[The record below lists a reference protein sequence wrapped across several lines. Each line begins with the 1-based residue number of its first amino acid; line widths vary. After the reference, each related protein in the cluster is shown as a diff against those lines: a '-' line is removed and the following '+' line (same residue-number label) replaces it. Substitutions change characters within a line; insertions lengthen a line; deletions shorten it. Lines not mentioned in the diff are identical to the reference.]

1 MNKRAHQ
8 LKPVDF
14 LVLLG
19 RKSLREKTVSVST
32 GDSVSKILRYKNP
45 FPSEGRL
52 LDPLVNG
59 SRLQR
64 AEYSIEQSRKAYYY
78 ETVFGN
84 SLRFDK
90 GLLEILKIEKQ
101 ARLDSVNLKKLSQN
115 RVLVGVVNQ
124 KRLLSRYHIGEKRTV
139 SCFTSNKK
147 RTFVS
152 YPRGQS
158 WFQKLK
164 ESLQRL
170 ATSVVNYIRKLPKL
184 LWNVTKQGLTFL
196 AKNLWAA
203 VKNPKLVV
211 EWYKTAREWTVD
223 FVKHFW
229 TGCKLLAADVR
240 VSYGILKRATQ
251 GKPLSRR
258 ERNLLVGTGA
268 DLARLIPFSFFVIV
282 PFMEF
287 ALPFALKLF
296 PNMIPSQFQDRMK
309 KEEELKKQLKLRL
322 EMARYLQDVVE
333 EKAKKIKSSSEKDSE
348 IRNEAEELTR
358 FLQQI
363 RSGKSVERHAVLHFS
378 RLFSDEITLEGL
390 NRPQLVAM
398 CRYMGISPQGS
409 DNFLRYR
416 LRARLNSIK
425 NDDMQIMWEG
435 GVSSL
440 TDEEVVKAC
449 RDRGIRTAGV
459 SMRQLRQQL
468 EDWLELSQNKEVP
481 SSLMILSRAFFY
493 TEVPEEALKETLSS
507 MPDNV
512 LDDIRYT
519 VSSSSEKHEMTSEER
534 LAEVR
539 RQERLLQMERERE
552 ARMDTEKKKKVTT
565 SISEAAAAV
574 AAAKEEARKA
584 AESAKAV
591 ANRASQV
598 FQVVEDVT
606 EHVASTETSK
616 ASSSAASSSPQ
627 TAQEHEL
634 EHKESL
640 LASLARSFEDLIHA
654 SAVEDERLELEQI
667 KAELREAESKL
678 SSALDDKSK
687 ELSSPEVK
695 RLKTFIAKLEKQ
707 LESADE
713 KLGIKLKL
721 LDLDNDGVMDISEV
735 KEACRHLA
743 TNFPED
749 IVEEAIARLDK
760 DEDGKINRDDIK
772 RLVRETTHVGAES
785 VAS

>member
-1 MNKRAHQ
+1 M
-8 LKPVDF
+8 
-14 LVLLG
+14 
-19 RKSLREKTVSVST
+19 
-32 GDSVSKILRYKNP
+32 
-45 FPSEGRL
+45 
-52 LDPLVNG
+52 
-59 SRLQR
+59 
-64 AEYSIEQSRKAYYY
+64 
-78 ETVFGN
+78 
-84 SLRFDK
+84 
-90 GLLEILKIEKQ
+90 
-101 ARLDSVNLKKLSQN
+101 
-115 RVLVGVVNQ
+115 
-124 KRLLSRYHIGEKRTV
+124 
-139 SCFTSNKK
+139 
-147 RTFVS
+147 
-152 YPRGQS
+152 
-158 WFQKLK
+158 
-164 ESLQRL
+164 
-170 ATSVVNYIRKLPKL
+170 
-184 LWNVTKQGLTFL
+184 
-196 AKNLWAA
+196 
-203 VKNPKLVV
+203 
-211 EWYKTAREWTVD
+211 
-223 FVKHFW
+223 
-229 TGCKLLAADVR
+229 
-240 VSYGILKRATQ
+240 SYGILKRATQ

-296 PNMIPSQFQDRMK
+296 PNMIPSQFQDKMK

-390 NRPQLVAM
+390 VRPQLVAM

-459 SMRQLRQQL
+459 SMKQLRQQL
-468 EDWLELSQNKEVP
+468 EEWLELSQNKEVP

-493 TEVPEEALKETLSS
+493 TELPEEALKETLSS

-539 RQERLLQMERERE
+539 RQERLLQIERERE
-552 ARMDTEKKKKVTT
+552 ARMDTEKKKKSTA

-591 ANRASQV
+591 ADRASQV
-598 FQVVEDVT
+598 FQVVEDAA
-606 EHVASTETSK
+606 EHATSSEGSK
-616 ASSSAASSSPQ
+616 DSVSAPSKPEA
-627 TAQEHEL
+627 ARVDEL

-654 SAVEDERLELEQI
+654 SAVEDERLQLEQI
-667 KAELREAESKL
+667 KAELRDAEAKL
-678 SSALDDKSK
+678 TSALDDKSK

-695 RLKTFIAKLEKQ
+695 RLKAFIAKLEKQ

-721 LDLDNDGVMDISEV
+721 LDLDNDGVMDVSEV
-735 KEACRHLA
+735 REACRHLA
-743 TNFPED
+743 TNFPEE
-749 IVEEAIARLDK
+749 IVEEAITRLDK
-760 DEDGKINRDDIK
+760 DGDGKINRDDIK
-772 RLVRETTHVGAES
+772 RLVRETTHMDAKS

>member
-1 MNKRAHQ
+1 MNVYKHFHQ
-8 LKPVDF
+8 LRPVD
-14 LVLLG
+14 LLILLG
-19 RKSLREKTVSVST
+19 RKLLHEEACSSST
-32 GDSVSKILRYKNP
+32 CDSVSKILQDK
-45 FPSEGRL
+45 SHIQGRL
-52 LDPLVNG
+52 LDQPVKFLQTGYFTERHRRSYCSKTVLGNA
-59 SRLQR
+59 SRLNTGLT
-64 AEYSIEQSRKAYYY
+64 
-78 ETVFGN
+78 ET
-84 SLRFDK
+84 
-90 GLLEILKIEKQ
+90 LKMEKQ
-101 ARLDSVNLKKLSQN
+101 AKVDVFELKELWRRRISD
-115 RVLVGVVNQ
+115 GVVKQQRN
-124 KRLLSRYHIGEKRTV
+124 LSRQHFRDKRVV
-139 SCFTSNKK
+139 SRFVVDCR

-152 YPRGQS
+152 YPQGQS
-158 WFQKLK
+158 WIQKLK

-170 ATSVVNYIRKLPKL
+170 ATSVANYIRKLPKL
-184 LWNVTKQGLTFL
+184 LWNATKEGLMFV

-203 VKNPKLVV
+203 VKNPKLVA

-322 EMARYLQDVVE
+322 ELARYLQDVVE

-363 RSGKSVERHAVLHFS
+363 RSGNSVERHAVLHFS

-390 NRPQLVAM
+390 VRPQLVAM

-459 SMRQLRQQL
+459 SVRRLRQQL
-468 EDWLELSQNKEVP
+468 EEWLELSQNKEVP

-539 RQERLLQMERERE
+539 RQEQLLKIERERE
-552 ARMDTEKKKKVTT
+552 ARMDTEKKKQATTT
-565 SISEAAAAV
+565 SITEAAAAV
-574 AAAKEEARKA
+574 AAVKEEARKA

-591 ANRASQV
+591 ADRASQV
-598 FQVVEDVT
+598 FQVAEDVT
-606 EHVASTETSK
+606 ERMAGTETSQ
-616 ASSSAASSSPQ
+616 STSSAASSKPEV
-627 TAQEHEL
+627 AQDQHEL

-667 KAELREAESKL
+667 KAELREAEAKL
-678 SSALDDKSK
+678 SSALDDKSG

-695 RLKTFIAKLEKQ
+695 RLKTFISKLEKQ

-749 IVEEAIARLDK
+749 IIEEAITRLDK
-760 DEDGKINRDDIK
+760 DGDGKINRDDIK
-772 RLVRETTHVGAES
+772 RLVRETTHIGS
-785 VAS
+785 QS